1 MNFCKLL
8 KFQPRTVFIA
18 PFGGGSNGLSITE
31 AKLSVRTPK
40 FVVIIKFFVVKFTM
54 VKRKRTVNC
63 RSAVVAQEALHE
75 IPPACCRAASIVE

>member
-40 FVVIIKFFVVKFTM
+40 FVVVVNFFVIKTSLS
-54 VKRKRTVNC
+54 N
-63 RSAVVAQEALHE
+63 
-75 IPPACCRAASIVE
+75 